1 MKIDSLRKS
10 LFMVLGQIIFKIIF
24 YYRLVRNVSRW
35 SGPNFYEILNS
46 ATCACVEIT
55 SIQKSFFN
63 LVFPFYCQFQKNSIK
78 SHHQT
83 FVIWDVLLIFLLIK
97 PRKRKFSKHPSRR
110 RCEWGCFPE
119 VKPKGYCN
127 KSRLLSFDVT

>member
-1 MKIDSLRKS
+1 MIRPKLLWNIKFS
-10 LFMVLGQIIFKIIF
+10 
-24 YYRLVRNVSRW
+24 Y
-35 SGPNFYEILNS
+35 
-46 ATCACVEIT
+46 TCACVEIT

-97 PRKRKFSKHPSRR
+97 PRKRKFLSIHPDAATTRNEVVSLRSSQKATVINLDCCLLMLLRVGSCGCTLLKIFSKI
-110 RCEWGCFPE
+110 CKCI
-119 VKPKGYCN
+119 C
-127 KSRLLSFDVT
+127 